1 MNETTDFSLFPG
13 SHRLAD
19 LARRVPRV
27 AWPFIGLAALQTI
40 LFVALG
46 YLDFRNIAIWV
57 IPTLLPVAV
66 IIGRR
71 DAWDSARVIVIGA
84 VSWGSVGA
92 LVQVLGLGQERFAP
106 ESSFGT
112 PAGSSLLDLTQLAL
126 IISIAGPALVAQG
139 LYRRRRT
146 ETTWP
151 PALVIAALL
160 VTAAFCVLEAKV
172 AIDSYQAWEAY
183 RVDSGASPSSSPL
196 SIVAAALGP
205 LSLLATGALAW
216 TTLSAFRANEAP
228 RRFWFAVCT
237 GSSLLFASELYSH
250 SAMQILGAGVISTD
264 LMSVLWSATYQVQA
278 VAILAGL
285 VLLLIGFGLGLPK
298 SDEDLLG
305 NVIPDENAPGA
316 VLPDA
321 DAPGI

>member
-1 MNETTDFSLFPG
+1 MNETTEFSLFPG

-19 LARRVPRV
+19 RARSVPPT
-27 AWPFIGLAALQTI
+27 AWPFIVLAVLQTI
-40 LFVALG
+40 LFVGLA

-57 IPTLLPVAV
+57 IPPLFPVAV
-66 IIGRR
+66 LIGRR
-71 DAWDSARVIVIGA
+71 DAWESARVIMIGA
-84 VSWGSVGA
+84 ILWGSVAA
-92 LVQVLGLGQERFAP
+92 LVQVLGLGQQRFAP

-112 PAGSSLLDLTQLAL
+112 PAGSSLLDLTQLAS

-151 PALVIAALL
+151 PALVVAALL
-160 VTAAFCVLEAKV
+160 VAAAFCVLEAKV

-183 RVDSGASPSSSPL
+183 GVNSVASPSSRPL

-228 RRFWFAVCT
+228 RRFWFAVCA

-250 SAMQILGAGVISTD
+250 SVMQILGAGVISTD
-264 LMSVLWSATYQVQA
+264 LVSVLWSATYDLSA

-285 VLLLIGFGLGLPK
+285 VLLLIGFGLGLPD

-305 NVIPDENAPGA
+305 NVLPDEAPRA
-316 VLPDA
+316 T
-321 DAPGI
+321 